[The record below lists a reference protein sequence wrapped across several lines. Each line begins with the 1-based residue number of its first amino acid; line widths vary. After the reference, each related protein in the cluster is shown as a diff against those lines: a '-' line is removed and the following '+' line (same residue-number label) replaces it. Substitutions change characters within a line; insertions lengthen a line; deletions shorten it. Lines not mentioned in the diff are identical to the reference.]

1 MLLLSQIRRHRFT
14 TRLQVL
20 LGHSSEELAL
30 SPTLRVLQNLRT
42 VEDVQFRLTDGS
54 HLTISKESWR
64 LRISSLIHRGLKLR
78 IETLKNRHR
87 ENWLLGQDTISGIFL
102 GKFWKIGEIQKVAG
116 YFTEKYGFS
125 QCITEIR
132 SFPIKQFSRPQKHFF
147 SVPAVSCISSLPLN
161 FTRPQFL
168 EVNSIWR
175 TKQTASAGHFT
186 SYLEGLETSS
196 KTPEPTTILLGGIPE
211 RNLGVICI

>member
-1 MLLLSQIRRHRFT
+1 MLLLSQIQRHRFT

-64 LRISSLIHRGLKLR
+64 LRISSLIHPGLKLR
-78 IETLKNRHR
+78 TENLKKSPSRELVARPRYNFRDFLGEILKNWRNT
-87 ENWLLGQDTISGIFL
+87 ESCGIFC
-102 GKFWKIGEIQKVAG
+102 GEIRI
-116 YFTEKYGFS
+116 FS
-125 QCITEIR
+125 VHHGD
-132 SFPIKQFSRPQKHFF
+132 SFISYKTVLSASSKLHKQFTS
-147 SVPAVSCISSLPLN
+147 LN

-168 EVNSIWR
+168 EVYSIWR

-186 SYLEGLETSS
+186 SYLEGLETST
-196 KTPEPTTILLGGIPE
+196 KMPEPTTILLGGIPE